1 MGESM
6 SKLTNNERIDEAVKK
21 YQKELPRLVKALKRI
36 LKSAEADEDV
46 FAVGKINNFL
56 SVCYFDLGDRS
67 SILPCA
73 MKAVGV
79 FEKSNNHNFLSR
91 SYNMLGLA
99 YLAQGNY
106 QLALSTYNK
115 ALATVRNRKHPG
127 LNRDTILNNIAEC
140 YYQMGE
146 YRKAIRIYEDCFQV
160 VRTTRPDDHIC
171 AVVFGINISDC
182 YESCGDYQKSLNI
195 LDVIKPNFEVL
206 DREVLVWGYYGRRCC
221 VLYLLGMIEEAEM
234 YADLVIEAV
243 TTNYDSYEFHRDF
256 EKIAALEVKNGDF
269 VRAQRFADI
278 LTKYADENGNTID
291 LILSKRVQANIFYA
305 KGDLDSALSLYKELN
320 VLYER
325 RIKEENAMQY
335 EIQKNADSATKEVT
349 KLLKRVRD
357 SEQRAQRDP
366 LTGLMNRSALT
377 NIAEKFYREARD
389 HGKCLGGVFL
399 DIDYFKEYNDTYGHA
414 AGDEAIK
421 FIAKLCMEEE
431 TSNVKF
437 FRYGG
442 DEYFGFVL
450 GHKDKD
456 LQALALRI
464 SEKVRASGLDHVKNP
479 NGQRITVSIGI
490 VNIDMKK
497 SDDSVLDI
505 IKYADRALYHAKD
518 RGKDD
523 VFEYYEIGDSEHEY
537 RRVRSDRKQKR

>member
-1 MGESM
+1 M

-21 YQKELPRLVKALKRI
+21 YKNELPRLVKALNRI
-36 LKSAEADEDV
+36 LKNAEADEDL
-46 FAVGKINNFL
+46 FAVGKINLFL
-56 SVCYFDLGDRS
+56 SICYFDLGYRS
-67 SILPCA
+67 SIFPYA

-79 FEKSNNHNFLSR
+79 FEKIGNHNFLSR

-99 YLAQGNY
+99 YLALGNY

-115 ALATVRNRKHPG
+115 ALATIRRRKRPG
-127 LNRDTILNNIAEC
+127 LSKDTILNNIAEC
-140 YYQMGE
+140 YYEMGE
-146 YRKAIRIYEDCFQV
+146 YRKGNRIYEDCFRV
-160 VRTTRPDDHIC
+160 VRTTRPDDHVC
-171 AVVFGINISDC
+171 AVVYGINISDC
-182 YESCGDYQKSLNI
+182 YESCGDYQKALNI
-195 LDVIKPNFEVL
+195 LDTIKPNCDVL

-221 VLYLLGMIEEAEM
+221 VLYLLGLTEEAEK
-234 YADLVIEAV
+234 YADLAIDAV

-256 EKIAALEVKNGDF
+256 EKIAALEVKSGDF

-278 LTKYADENGNTID
+278 LKKYADENGNTID
-291 LILSKRVQANIFYA
+291 MILSKRVQANIYYA
-305 KGDLDSALSLYKELN
+305 KGEMDAALELYKELN

-325 RIKEENAMQY
+325 RIKEENAIQY
-335 EIQKNADSATKEVT
+335 EIQNNADTATKEVS
-349 KLLKRVRD
+349 KLMKRVRD
-357 SEQRAQRDP
+357 SEQRAQRDA
-366 LTGLMNRSALT
+366 LTGLMNRLALT
-377 NIAEKFYREARD
+377 SVAETFFNEAKQR
-389 HGKCLGGVFL
+389 GKCLGGIFL

-421 FIAKLCMEEE
+421 FIARQCMEEE

-442 DEYFGFVL
+442 DEFFGFAL
-450 GHKDKD
+450 GHKDKE

-464 SEKVRASGLDHVKNP
+464 IEKVRASGFDHVKNP

-497 SDDSVLDI
+497 SDDSILDI
-505 IKYADRALYHAKD
+505 VKYADRALYHAKD

-523 VFEYYEIGDSEHEY
+523 VFEYYAIGDSEHEY
-537 RRVRSDRKQKR
+537 RRVRIEGK

>member
-1 MGESM
+1 M

-21 YQKELPRLVKALKRI
+21 YKNELPRLVKALNRI
-36 LKSAEADEDV
+36 LKNAEADEDL
-46 FAVGKINNFL
+46 FAVGKINLFL
-56 SVCYFDLGDRS
+56 SICYFDLGDRS
-67 SILPCA
+67 SIFPYA

-79 FEKSNNHNFLSR
+79 FEKIGNHNFLSR

-99 YLAQGNY
+99 YLALCNY

-115 ALATVRNRKHPG
+115 ALATIRRRKRPG
-127 LNRDTILNNIAEC
+127 LSKDTILNNIAEC
-140 YYQMGE
+140 YYEMGE
-146 YRKAIRIYEDCFQV
+146 YRKGNRIYEDCFRV
-160 VRTTRPDDHIC
+160 VRTTRPDDHVC
-171 AVVFGINISDC
+171 AVIYGINISDC
-182 YESCGDYQKSLNI
+182 YESCGDYQKALNI
-195 LDVIKPNFEVL
+195 LDTIKPNCDVL

-221 VLYLLGMIEEAEM
+221 VLYLLGLTEEAEK
-234 YADLVIEAV
+234 YADLVIDAV

-256 EKIAALEVKNGDF
+256 EKIAAQEVKSGDF

-278 LTKYADENGNTID
+278 LKKYADENGNTID
-291 LILSKRVQANIFYA
+291 MILSKRVQANICYA
-305 KGDLDSALSLYKELN
+305 KGEMDAALGLYKELN

-335 EIQKNADSATKEVT
+335 EIQKNADTATKEVS
-349 KLLKRVRD
+349 KLMKRVRD
-357 SEQRAQRDP
+357 SEQRAQRDA

-377 NIAEKFYREARD
+377 SVAESFFNVAKER
-389 HGKCLGGVFL
+389 GKCLGGIFL

-421 FIAKLCMEEE
+421 FIARQCMEEE
-431 TSNVKF
+431 TSTVKF

-442 DEYFGFVL
+442 DEYFGFIL
-450 GHKDKD
+450 GHKEKD

-464 SEKVRASGLDHVKNP
+464 SEKVRASAIDHVKNP

-490 VNIDMKK
+490 VNIDLKK

-523 VFEYYEIGDSEHEY
+523 VFQYCVLDNSEHEF
-537 RRVRSDRKQKR
+537 RRVCSHEKQNG